1 MIVKGHRVYRGH
13 RAANTRLPSVLLFV
27 AVLLALVWLGAFSLL
42 PQYLVYHRDHVEMVV
57 PMLEES
63 GEPYTV
69 EAVARPAPYA
79 GGAVS
84 AVEVT
89 APDYSLVDLTNLS
102 GMNYLRGYY
111 VAINKVTESGLDSAV
126 KDAQRNGL
134 QGLVIQMK
142 DESGKLAWTSEVAM
156 ASSNA
161 ANSSWD
167 PSAVLSELKADG
179 WFLAA
184 EVCCGVDTLLATQN
198 PDLALKD
205 HTGAVYEDGNGCW
218 VDPWNRTVRS
228 YVVELCQDLLR
239 MGFDEIILTRVEH
252 PAADVAYTRDVASGL
267 GREACVM
274 NFAIAVREGL
284 EKDLDAN
291 RAHLCVKLNHN
302 VLTAAEVSNG
312 QNLDNFLKVFDRIVI
327 STATYGDDVA
337 AFLDRKVDSTLRF
350 VPQMTW
356 AFGGASVI
364 LDPAAP
370 TA

>member
-13 RAANTRLPSVLLFV
+13 RAANTRLPSVLLFI
-27 AVLLALVWLGAFSLL
+27 AVFLVLVWLGTFSLL

-69 EAVARPAPYA
+69 ESVARPVPYP

-84 AVEVT
+84 TVEVT
-89 APDYSLVDLTNLS
+89 EPDYSLVNLTNLS

-111 VAINKVTESGLDSAV
+111 VSMNKVTETGLDAAV

-142 DESGKLAWTSEVAM
+142 DESGKLAWMSEVAM

-161 ANSSWD
+161 ANSTWD
-167 PSAVLSELKADG
+167 PSAVLAELKADG

-184 EVCCGVDTLLATQN
+184 EVCCNVDTLLATQS
-198 PDLALKD
+198 PDLALRD
-205 HTGAVYEDGNGCW
+205 HAGAVYTDGNGSL
-218 VDPWNRTVRS
+218 VDPWNRTVRT
-228 YVVELCQDLLR
+228 YIVELCQDLLR

-252 PAADVAYTRDVASGL
+252 PAAEVGYTREVASSL
-267 GREACVM
+267 NREACVM
-274 NFAIAVREGL
+274 NFAIAVRDAL
-284 EKDLDAN
+284 AKSLDAN

-302 VLTAAEVSNG
+302 VLTAAEISNG

-327 STATYGDDVA
+327 STATYSDDVA
-337 AFLDRKVDSTLRF
+337 AFLERKVDSTLRF